1 MLKNL
6 DLQDQSAAKNDDKRM
21 EFYTDIKD
29 IIEQSL
35 AQKSWLKIEKE

>member
-1 MLKNL
+1 MLENL
-6 DLQDQSAAKNDDKRM
+6 DLQDQSTTKNDKRM

>member
-1 MLKNL
+1 MLENL
-6 DLQDQSAAKNDDKRM
+6 DLQDQSTTKNDKRM
-21 EFYTDIKD
+21 KFYTDIKD